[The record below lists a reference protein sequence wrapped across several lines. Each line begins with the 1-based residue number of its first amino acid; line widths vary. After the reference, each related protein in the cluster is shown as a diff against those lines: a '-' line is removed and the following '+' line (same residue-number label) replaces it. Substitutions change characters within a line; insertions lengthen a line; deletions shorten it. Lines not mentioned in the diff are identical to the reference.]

1 MFAIEPTIV
10 RLPANVVA
18 SASTFHIKV
27 GSMKRAIQFP
37 ATSTNGTLEK
47 TFDPATEN
55 RRGSMPAQLRSIRT
69 SVAAL
74 NKSYLAVLYRLDHLP
89 RRRAL
94 RKKAANANQPASAH
108 RMCRV
113 ARAPSQVP
121 HRPSLSRQGADPP
134 GNPQRS
140 NEFDANQREQTAIY
154 RSEVITSVAIIST
167 APNNGQRDDLKAE
180 P

>member
-55 RRGSMPAQLRSIRT
+55 QARFHACA
-69 SVAAL
+69 AAL
-74 NKSYLAVLYRLDHLP
+74 DPNIG
-89 RRRAL
+89 
-94 RKKAANANQPASAH
+94 
-108 RMCRV
+108 C
-113 ARAPSQVP
+113 
-121 HRPSLSRQGADPP
+121 SL
-134 GNPQRS
+134 
-140 NEFDANQREQTAIY
+140 E
-154 RSEVITSVAIIST
+154 
-167 APNNGQRDDLKAE
+167 
-180 P
+180 